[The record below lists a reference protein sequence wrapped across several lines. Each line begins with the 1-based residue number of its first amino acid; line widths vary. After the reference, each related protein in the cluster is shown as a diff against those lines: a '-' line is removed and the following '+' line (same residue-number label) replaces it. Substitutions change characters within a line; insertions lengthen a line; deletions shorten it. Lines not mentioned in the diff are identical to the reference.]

1 MLVRDAVCHRLEVAI
16 EAVGRIDPRLLE
28 SEAPEDWPKIV
39 GMRNILAHQYAD
51 LDQQIIQNT
60 IDHRLDELVDLI
72 DRLRVAAT
80 A

>member
-16 EAVGRIDPRLLE
+16 EAVGRT
-28 SEAPEDWPKIV
+28 
-39 GMRNILAHQYAD
+39 D
-51 LDQQIIQNT
+51 LDHQIVQNT
-60 IDHRLDELVDLI
+60 IDHRLDELIDLI